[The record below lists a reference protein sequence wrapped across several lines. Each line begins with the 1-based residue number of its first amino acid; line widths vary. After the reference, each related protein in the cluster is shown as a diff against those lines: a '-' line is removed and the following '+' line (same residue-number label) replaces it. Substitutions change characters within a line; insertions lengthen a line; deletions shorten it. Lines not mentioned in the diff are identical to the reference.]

1 MARRLPPLNGLKAFE
16 AAARSE
22 SFTRAAEELNV
33 TQGAVSH
40 QVKALEDILGLKLF
54 HRERQRLILS
64 EAGRDYLITIRD
76 ALDRIAVGTQRLLQR
91 QESGVLTV
99 STSPDFA
106 AKWLVNRLGRFAENC
121 PDVDLRVAALTHH
134 ADFARDDVDVSIRH
148 GDGHWPGLN
157 VERLYSE
164 RLFPVCSPKLVTGR
178 SRITKVADLLK
189 FPLLRL
195 EDAKNWTRLF
205 EAAGVKA
212 TVGPGP
218 VLNRASMLIDAA
230 IDGQGIALARTALA
244 AWDLI
249 NGRLVRPVE
258 ISLTMPKTYWFVCP
272 KAASNVPKIA
282 TFRNWVFAEAADD
295 TRRLKALAP

>member
-40 QVKALEDILGLKLF
+40 QVKALEDTLGLRLF
-54 HRERQRLILS
+54 HRERQRLILT
-64 EAGRDYLITIRD
+64 EAGRDYLAVIRD
-76 ALDRIAVGTQRLLQR
+76 ALDQIAVGTERLLQR

-106 AKWLVNRLGRFAENC
+106 AKWLVNRLSRFSEKH
-121 PDVDLRVAALTHH
+121 PDVDLRVSATTHYV
-134 ADFARDDVDVSIRH
+134 DFARDDVDIAIRH
-148 GDGHWPGLN
+148 GDGNWPGLD
-157 VERLYSE
+157 VQRLYSE
-164 RLFPVCSPKLVTGR
+164 RLFPVCSPKLVAGR
-178 SRITKVADLLK
+178 NRITKAADLLK

-195 EDAKNWTRLF
+195 EDAKNWTRLL

-230 IDGQGIALARTALA
+230 IDGQGIALARTALT

-249 NGRLVRPVE
+249 NGRLVRPVDF
-258 ISLTMPKTYWFVCP
+258 SLRMANTYWIVCP
-272 KAASNVPKIA
+272 KSVSSVPKIA
-282 TFRNWVFAEAADD
+282 TFRNWVLAEAVED

>member
-1 MARRLPPLNGLKAFE
+1 MRFPHDWLGLMARRLPPLNGLKAFE

-40 QVKALEDILGLKLF
+40 QVKALEDTLGLKLF
-54 HRERQRLILS
+54 HRQRQRLILT
-64 EAGRDYLITIRD
+64 EAGRDY
-76 ALDRIAVGTQRLLQR
+76 
-91 QESGVLTV
+91 LTV

-106 AKWLVNRLGRFAENC
+106 AKWLVNRLSRFAEQC
-121 PDVDLRVAALTHH
+121 PGVDLRVSATTQY
-134 ADFARDDVDVSIRH
+134 ADFARDDVDIAIRH
-148 GDGHWPGLN
+148 GDGNWPGLD
-157 VERLYSE
+157 VQRLYAE
-164 RLFPVCSPKLVTGR
+164 RLFPICSPKLIAGR
-178 SRITKVADLLK
+178 NRITKVADLLK

-212 TVGPGP
+212 AVGPGP

-249 NGRLVRPVE
+249 NGRLVQPVDV
-258 ISLTMPKTYWFVCP
+258 SLRVANTYWIVCP
-272 KAASNVPKIA
+272 KAASDLPKIA
-282 TFRNWVFAEAADD
+282 AFRNWVFAEAAED
-295 TRRLKALAP
+295 TRRLKALPPSRMQVRASKE